1 MRVADVCGLRPP
13 APRPRRRRDRLRSV
27 VSGCAPGAGAG
38 TTRTADAGGGADGEL
53 RRVVDEAADADDAAE
68 LRRRV

>member
-13 APRPRRRRDRLRSV
+13 APPPGSPAQRRVRVCSRR
-27 VSGCAPGAGAG
+27 GAG